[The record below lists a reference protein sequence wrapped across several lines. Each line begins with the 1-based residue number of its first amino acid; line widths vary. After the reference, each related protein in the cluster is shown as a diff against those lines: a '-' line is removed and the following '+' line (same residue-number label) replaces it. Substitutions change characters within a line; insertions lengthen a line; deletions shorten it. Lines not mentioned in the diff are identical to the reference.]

1 MSIYEYDVWGTTAN
15 NDVMRYELWGPWVKL
30 NMIMSYEYEV
40 PHNTFFVDDYE
51 IMSYEPFKIKNY
63 VIVIAWLI

>member
-1 MSIYEYDVWGTTAN
+1 
-15 NDVMRYELWGPWVKL
+15 
-30 NMIMSYEYEV
+30 MIMSYEYEV

-63 VIVIAWLI
+63 VIVIA

>member
-15 NDVMRYELWGPWVKL
+15 NDVMTYELWGPWVKQ

-51 IMSYEPFKIKNY
+51 IMSYEPLKKTKIM
-63 VIVIAWLI
+63 LLL